1 MQCPDCKAEI
11 NIEDKLDACYDCGYY
26 LTYENDDNELT
37 KINKLYEIN
46 SEINKISILYEKII
60 VLKSQ
65 IDNTNQFNYKS
76 IEIRK
81 EYIKAKDE
89 LEKIRKELNNT
100 DNMINYKIKQKYL
113 DMKELEFYNMQR
125 EILYLNDNNINNVY
139 NRFINNDCSDIDI
152 KLYKL
157 IIFNLEKKAELKEHL
172 KDYYNEEN
180 VKLIL
185 SELYE
190 KKIKLLVI
198 N

>member
-1 MQCPDCKAEI
+1 MLCPDCKAEI
-11 NIEDKLDACYDCGYY
+11 NIEDKLDACDDCGYN
-26 LTYENDDNELT
+26 LTYENDDNELI

-46 SEINKISILYEKII
+46 SEINKIEILYEKII
-60 VLKSQ
+60 VLKCQ

-76 IEIRK
+76 IEMRK

-89 LEKIRKELNNT
+89 LDKIRKELNNT

-125 EILYLNDNNINNVY
+125 EILYLHDNNINNVY
-139 NRFINNDCSDIDI
+139 NRIINNDCSDIDI

-157 IIFNLEKKAELKEHL
+157 IIFNLEKKAELKELL

-190 KKIKLLVI
+190 KKIKLLVMD
-198 N
+198 

>member
-1 MQCPDCKAEI
+1 MLCPDCKAEI
-11 NIEDKLDACYDCGYY
+11 NIEDKLDACDDCGYY

-46 SEINKISILYEKII
+46 SEINKIEILYEKII
-60 VLKSQ
+60 ALKSQ

-157 IIFNLEKKAELKEHL
+157 IIFNLEKKTELKEHL

-190 KKIKLLVI
+190 KKINMLQI
-198 N
+198 E